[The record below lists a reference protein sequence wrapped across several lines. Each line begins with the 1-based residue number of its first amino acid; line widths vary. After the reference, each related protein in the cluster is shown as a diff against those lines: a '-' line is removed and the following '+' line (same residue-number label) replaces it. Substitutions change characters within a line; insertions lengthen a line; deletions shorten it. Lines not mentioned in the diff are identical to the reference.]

1 MFGNS
6 PNCPPDRLLIAT
18 DMQPILAV
26 MRSADAGQ
34 LDGCPARSVQRHHLV
49 AG

>member
-6 PNCPPDRLLIAT
+6 PNCPPDRLLMAT

-26 MRSADAGQ
+26 MRSADARSWMAA
-34 LDGCPARSVQRHHLV
+34 LPAVRR
-49 AG
+49 GTI